1 MANMQQQII
10 EFFKTQG
17 DYLVFSAVT
26 LMVITVVNFGIRRF
40 RPSVSFPWQL
50 WALALAVLSLGWIAA
65 QRAGG
70 HAREENIAMIS
81 AMAPTYAAEL
91 ERRGHSRITESTPPD
106 DPVYLELIRAQI
118 QWEKL
123 NPFAHDIY
131 TFRKRAD
138 GTNIL
143 VVDSETD
150 YDKNGD
156 FKGANESRTPIG
168 KVYPQALRGLEK
180 AYLGE
185 ANFDS
190 EVYDDEWG
198 SWVSAF
204 VPMRDVDGKVEAVLG
219 VDFDAHSWVA
229 AIAQAR
235 RGAIWVAAFL
245 LAIIL
250 GGGTA
255 IVLLRADIVQRTI
268 AEARLRESE
277 HRLQLTIRQMPLGFI
292 EWDVEANVRTWNPA
306 AERIFGFSPAEVAGR
321 KAFPLIVAESAG
333 RHVDELWSNLL
344 RNTGGTH
351 SINENRTKDGRIIT
365 CEWFNTPLIGPD
377 NKVEA
382 VFSLFQDITGRVNL
396 EKQLQRSERLGAIGQ
411 LSAGVAH
418 DFNNILTIITGN
430 VGMLLS
436 QDHPNGSVSA
446 GLKSIEDAAMRAASL
461 TRQLLAFS
469 RQQAMFPRV
478 LDLGEAVKGTA
489 VMLSRALTTAVN
501 FKVDIAGNVPP
512 IEADPAMIEQII
524 TNLVLNA
531 RDALPDG
538 GDITVSVKAVQVSA
552 EAAGQNPAV
561 RPGLAVRLSVADN
574 GAGISAEHISR
585 IFEPFFTT
593 KSAGRGT
600 GLGLSVVHGIVQQHH
615 GWITV
620 DSAPGNGSAFHVFF
634 PPSDRKVAD
643 MSPENLFAAP
653 ASVAS
658 ESVHTILLVE
668 DEEAVAELAL
678 LILET
683 AGYRVLLASDGHEAL
698 KLWGNHRQEIALLL
712 TDMVMPKGLTGHK
725 LSQLLLKDRPDLPV
739 IYASGYSI
747 EFAALDL
754 SEDDRKIFLPK
765 PYLASELVATVR
777 RCLHQVGEKQF
788 APDI

>member
-1 MANMQQQII
+1 MQQQIF
-10 EFFKTQG
+10 ETFKAQG
-17 DYLVFSAVT
+17 DYLTFAVVT
-26 LMVITVVNFGIRRF
+26 LIVIAVVKFGIRRF
-40 RPSVSFPWQL
+40 RPTVSFPWQL
-50 WALALAVLSLGWIAA
+50 WMLVLVVLSFGWGAT
-65 QRAGG
+65 QRAGE
-70 HAREENIAMIS
+70 HAREENIAMVS
-81 AMAPTYAAEL
+81 AMAPTYAAEM

-156 FKGANESRTPIG
+156 FNGKAESRTPIG
-168 KVYPQALRGLEK
+168 KVYLQAVKGLEK

-185 ANFDS
+185 ANFDP
-190 EVYDDEWG
+190 EIYDDEWG
-198 SWVSAF
+198 AWVSAF
-204 VPMRDVDGKVEAVLG
+204 VPMHDADGKVEAVLG
-219 VDFDAHSWVA
+219 VDFAANSWVA

-235 RGAIWVAAFL
+235 RGAIWVTAFL

-255 IVLLRADIVQRTI
+255 IALLRADLVQRTI
-268 AEARLRESE
+268 AEQRLRESE
-277 HRLQLTIRQMPLGFI
+277 QRLLLTIRQMPLGFI
-292 EWDVEANVRTWNPA
+292 EWDVEANVRIWNPA
-306 AERIFGFSPAEVAGR
+306 AERIFGYSAAEVNGR
-321 KAFPLIVAESAG
+321 KAFPLIVASSALQ
-333 RHVDELWSNLL
+333 HVDELWSKLL
-344 RNTGGTH
+344 RNVGGTH
-351 SINENRTKDGRIIT
+351 SINENITKDGRTIL
-365 CEWFNTPLIGPD
+365 CEWFNTPLFGPD
-377 NKVEA
+377 NKVVA
-382 VFSLFQDITGRVNL
+382 IFSLFQDITDRVNL

-430 VGMLLS
+430 VGMLLAPD
-436 QDHPNGSVSA
+436 QPAGSVRT
-446 GLKSIEDAAMRAASL
+446 GLKSIEDAALRAAGL

-478 LDLGEAVKGTA
+478 LHLGESVKGTA
-489 VMLSRALTTAVN
+489 PMLSRALTTAVN
-501 FKVDIAGNVPP
+501 FKVNVAGHVPP
-512 IEADPAMIEQII
+512 IEADPAMLEQII

-538 GDITVSVKAVQVSA
+538 GDITVSVQAVHVS
-552 EAAGQNPAV
+552 EDDAGQNASA
-561 RPGLAVRLSVADN
+561 RPGPAVRLSIADN
-574 GAGISAEHISR
+574 GTGIPAEHLPR

-593 KSAGRGT
+593 KLAGRGT
-600 GLGLSVVHGIVQQHH
+600 GLGLSVVHGIVQQHR

-620 DSAPGNGSAFHVFF
+620 DSTPGKGSTFHVFF

-643 MSPENLFAAP
+643 APSENPP
-653 ASVAS
+653 AVTARVAS
-658 ESVHTILLVE
+658 KSGHTILLVE
-668 DEEAVAELAL
+668 DEAAVGDLAR
-678 LILET
+678 LILES

-698 KLWGNHRQEIALLL
+698 KLWGNHRHQIDLLL
-712 TDMVMPKGLTGHK
+712 TDMVMPNGLTGHK
-725 LSQLLLKDRPDLPV
+725 LSLQLLKEQPDLPV

-747 EFAALDL
+747 EFAALDF
-754 SEDDRKIFLPK
+754 SESDRTVFLPK
-765 PYLASELVATVR
+765 PYLADELVATVR
-777 RCLHQVGEKQF
+777 RCLHQAG
-788 APDI
+788 